1 MIASGAST
9 TDSGLRTPD
18 SGLETV
24 GLFQPDG
31 LLVLLHVDRMDFRSR
46 ATNLA

>member
-31 LLVLLHVDRMDFRSR
+31 LLVLLR
-46 ATNLA
+46 